1 MAGIF
6 KRVAWADLAVR
17 QEMRGLTLGARIS
30 NALLLHR
37 VQWTVTSAK
46 KGVSAPPKRSA
57 QMGRVVWACGVEAP
71 LL

>member
-30 NALLLHR
+30 NALLLLR
-37 VQWTVTSAK
+37 VRLTVVLAVN
-46 KGVSAPPKRSA
+46 GGERAA
-57 QMGRVVWACGVEAP
+57 
-71 LL
+71 